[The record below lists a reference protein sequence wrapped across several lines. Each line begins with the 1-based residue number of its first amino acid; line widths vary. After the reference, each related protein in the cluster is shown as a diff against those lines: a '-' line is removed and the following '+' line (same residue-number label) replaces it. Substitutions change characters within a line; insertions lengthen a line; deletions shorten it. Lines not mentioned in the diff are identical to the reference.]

1 MLGCQPT
8 EGWAKGD
15 QLPARRVSRVAKFGM
30 WMLRA
35 DETAP
40 ADVDAQVMAILNRLT
55 VDEAVWSALRTQYE
69 VSLFCG
75 WFMEYGNEGVSVAAD
90 TMSALGS
97 RGIPLDIDL
106 YGGDNDK
113 VPDVQR

>member
-8 EGWAKGD
+8 AAWVKGD
-15 QLPARRVSRVAKFGM
+15 QLPAHRASRVATFGM

-35 DETAP
+35 DETQP

-55 VDEAVWSALRTQYE
+55 ADLTVWSALGSRYD

-75 WFMEYGNEGVSVAAD
+75 WFMEYGNEGVSIAAD
-90 TMSALGS
+90 TLSALGS

-106 YGGDNDK
+106 YGGDSDK
-113 VPDVQR
+113 VPDLQR